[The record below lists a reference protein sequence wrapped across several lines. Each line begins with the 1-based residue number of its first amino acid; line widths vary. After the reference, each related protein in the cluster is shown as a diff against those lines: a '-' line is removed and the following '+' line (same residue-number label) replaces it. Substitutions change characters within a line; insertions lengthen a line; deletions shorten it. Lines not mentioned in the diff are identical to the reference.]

1 MDFIF
6 GCFMKF
12 YENFPFLSIHYMHV
26 YFLFFCDQEEA
37 PEKRETILAELAIW
51 EGYLEKV
58 CNFDLMCDQK
68 QNDRVLTTF

>member
-1 MDFIF
+1 
-6 GCFMKF
+6 
-12 YENFPFLSIHYMHV
+12 MHV

-37 PEKRETILAELAIW
+37 PEKREAILAELAIW